1 MAIATLVLTKRNC
14 VLLLCVILLMAVL
27 VFCSRPQATGKRIVQ
42 HRTSVAASLQ
52 PSGTYYHSNSSR
64 LRSCAG
70 EHRSFGSR
78 TSSKRSGFVLCLTF
92 REQQTKA
99 ATNLYSLQCW
109 AETLLVS
116 IVEPF
121 LQDSRMVV
129 PLHPSQESLL
139 RFSDLFDVRQWDK
152 LTTVLG
158 FAPLASWD
166 AFLSDAPRELIVVHL
181 HYSSVHSIQRRIT
194 SGEKAT
200 HLAFSNAYK
209 EGCVRKE
216 EFEERLK
223 YLTEHNFNVVREVC
237 INFEHGDELTLF
249 QFNSHIFGPYHPRD
263 VTILLDEWRG
273 FTPGD
278 NGKRVLVN
286 DACWTYDSTRLA
298 SYLKPSQQI
307 HCDAQKYQEM
317 FLHGSDYIAVIVRTE
332 KIEQVKSMDVHQC
345 LQWTVDQLEAVR
357 NKTRLNRVFLSMDIG
372 KYGSSGT
379 REHDLRDYQHFLTSI
394 YGTGASTELWE
405 RSFELVSDVREA
417 GYIAALQ
424 KVLVSEA
431 RCVVAVGG
439 GSFQRHTLT
448 LHKYASK
455 VKGRSA
461 CVHVVKECSR
471 NLEGS
476 GW

>member
-1 MAIATLVLTKRNC
+1 MAIAALVLTKRNC
-14 VLLLCVILLMAVL
+14 ILLACVILLMAVL

-52 PSGTYYHSNSSR
+52 PSADYRSNSSR
-64 LRSCAG
+64 LTSCAG
-70 EHRSFGSR
+70 AHRTPR
-78 TSSKRSGFVLCLTF
+78 NRASSKRTGFVLCLTF

-109 AETLLVS
+109 AETMLVK

-129 PLHPSQESLL
+129 PLDASQEALL
-139 RFSDLFDVRQWDK
+139 RFSDLFDLRQWDK
-152 LTTVLG
+152 LTTMLG

-181 HYSSVHSIQRRIT
+181 HYSSVQSIQRRIT
-194 SGEKAT
+194 SGEKAS

-209 EGCVRKE
+209 EGCARKE
-216 EFEERLK
+216 EFAERLK
-223 YLTEHNFNVVREVC
+223 YLTERNFNVVREVC

-249 QFNSHIFGPYHPRD
+249 QFNSHIFGPHHPRE

-278 NGKRVLVN
+278 NGKRVLVS
-286 DACWTYDSTRLA
+286 DACWTYDSSRLA
-298 SYLKPSQQI
+298 PYLKPSQQI
-307 HCDAQKYQEM
+307 HCDAQKYREM
-317 FLHGSDYIAVIVRTE
+317 FLQGSDYIAVIVRTE
-332 KIEQVKSMDVHQC
+332 KIKVGEGLDVHQC
-345 LQWTVDQLEAVR
+345 LQRTLNTLEVVHS
-357 NKTRLNRVFLSMDIG
+357 KTQLNRVFLSMDIG

-379 REHDLRDYQHFLTSI
+379 REHDLKDYQHFLTSI
-394 YGTGASTELWE
+394 YGSGASTELWE

-424 KVLVSEA
+424 KMLVSEA

-455 VKGRSA
+455 VKGHSP
-461 CVHVVKECSR
+461 CVHIVKECSK
-471 NLEGS
+471 NMEGS